1 MKYECTTSYIINY
14 VYIYIYIYIY
24 TKNWLDKDD
33 QCCFPIYQGMTIV
46 ET

>member
-1 MKYECTTSYIINY
+1 MNVQPHILLIMF
-14 VYIYIYIYIY
+14 IYIYIY

-33 QCCFPIYQGMTIV
+33 QCCFPIYQGVTIV

>member
-1 MKYECTTSYIINY
+1 MKYEYTSLYIINY
-14 VYIYIYIYIY
+14 VYIYIYIY

>member
-14 VYIYIYIYIY
+14 VYIYIYIY

-33 QCCFPIYQGMTIV
+33 QCFFPIYQGMTIV